1 MDVVNSVNITELQ
14 EELKKFIVTDSD
26 GKYVEDGEILKEY
39 KALCEKAKPKMED
52 ILAALII
59 ADPNDIKKSDDAM
72 ERNARIESWLH
83 DKHEHNVGRVRVEA
97 GNPATRQNFP
107 RGASTAV
114 KREWVKMHLGFDE
127 MITVLTEVQALESLA
142 GKNLNYADDIDKA
155 KKKTDYKK
163 RSFERAEQL
172 KSDYQ
177 AYISKLEA
185 AIAKVETNIANN
197 RKLALDAS
205 QPKNKAGQTENS
217 KDLYDK
223 ITAEIEN
230 DQKLLVQLQTLLKNA
245 RNNLYKFSD
254 QIDDIQRESNL
265 SAKSEDKKEAVA
277 EKNSSTPSVKS
288 PYSSLSDRGK
298 QAADSE
304 MAKDVYQSFA
314 AADPHNKFMM
324 ITGPDA
330 HNMLEIARN
339 LSKVGDRQDL
349 QEYCKELL
357 DSSSL
362 NYEGDENNP
371 QLKGFRIT
379 LANGGEISFDD
390 INKSDLINGLSKDQ
404 VEKIQK
410 LFERLHTI
418 NKQNLTVTDLEK
430 LQNYA
435 NALLISTTLQEAKW
449 GLGKQITKGFFK
461 ISGRKKT
468 PNYDLGNNIASF
480 LKPFCERKDKI
491 FKEINTQ
498 VDKGV
503 SYEDHEKYG
512 PSATLKQNERPIVLR
527 THDER

>member
-1 MDVVNSVNITELQ
+1 MDVVDSVNITELQ

-127 MITVLTEVQALESLA
+127 MVTVLTEVQALESLA

-185 AIAKVETNIANN
+185 AIVKVETNIANN

-265 SAKSEDKKEAVA
+265 SAKSEDKKEVVE
-277 EKNSSTPSVKS
+277 EKMSSTPSVKS

-304 MAKDVYQSFA
+304 FAKDLYQSFA
-314 AADPHNKFMM
+314 AADKYDKFMM

-349 QEYCKELL
+349 QEYCKKLL
-357 DSSSL
+357 DSSYL

-390 INKSDLINGLSKDQ
+390 INKSDLINGLSEDQ
-404 VEKIQK
+404 VEKIEK

-418 NKQNLTVTDLEK
+418 NKQNLTVTDLGK

-461 ISGRKKT
+461 IAGRKKT
-468 PNYDLGNNIASF
+468 RNYDLGNDVASF
-480 LKPFCERKDKI
+480 LRPFCERKDKI

>member
-14 EELKKFIVTDSD
+14 EKLKKFIVTDSD
-26 GKYVEDGEILKEY
+26 GKYVDDGEILKEY

-59 ADPNDIKKSDDAM
+59 ADLNDIKKSDDAM

-114 KREWVKMHLGFDE
+114 KREWVKIHLGFDE

-205 QPKNKAGQTENS
+205 QPKNNAGQTENS
-217 KDLYDK
+217 KNLYDK

-230 DQKLLVQLQTLLKNA
+230 DQKLLIQLQTLLKNA

-265 SAKSEDKKEAVA
+265 SAKSEDKKEVVA
-277 EKNSSTPSVKS
+277 EKKSSTTSVKS
-288 PYSSLSDRGK
+288 PYSSLSDRG
-298 QAADSE
+298 
-304 MAKDVYQSFA
+304 
-314 AADPHNKFMM
+314 MM

-379 LANGGEISFDD
+379 LASGGEISFDD

-449 GLGKQITKGFFK
+449 GAGKQIIKGFFK

-491 FKEINTQ
+491 FKEINTT

-503 SYEDHEKYG
+503 PYEDHEKYG
-512 PSATLKQNERPIVLR
+512 PSATLKQSERPIVLR